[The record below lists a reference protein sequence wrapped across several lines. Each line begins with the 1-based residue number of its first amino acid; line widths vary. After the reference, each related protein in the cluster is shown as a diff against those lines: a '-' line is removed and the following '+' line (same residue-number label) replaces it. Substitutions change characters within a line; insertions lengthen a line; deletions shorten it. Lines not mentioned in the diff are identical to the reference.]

1 MPRALHALRSEA
13 VVIKRRKIK
22 VRFHFLNKLQWHSA
36 CVNKIAV
43 DRHNGDAEILSIVLD
58 MLYEGP
64 KHTMIFLFE
73 NIVYSSHTKL
83 RETS

>member
-1 MPRALHALRSEA
+1 M
-13 VVIKRRKIK
+13 
-22 VRFHFLNKLQWHSA
+22 
-36 CVNKIAV
+36 NKIAV
-43 DRHNGDAEILSIVLD
+43 DRHNGDTEILSIVLD